1 MLIQFSARVPNRRLK
16 TVDGLGLRT
25 DLAGTL
31 PPFVYMIWRPVRIVI
46 TFLMVFT
53 TGMSMANSAVA
64 NPYSPINI
72 SLSEADDGSTID
84 VVVGT
89 NLNVFLKVPPQE
101 VYRGSCQWS
110 NITMSGDASLQEIQR
125 KVLLPTGVTAAF
137 FHAIRPGLVQLRSH
151 RYDCSRRSIIEWSVS
166 VRVA

>member
-1 MLIQFSARVPNRRLK
+1 M
-16 TVDGLGLRT
+16 
-25 DLAGTL
+25 
-31 PPFVYMIWRPVRIVI
+31 

-53 TGMSMANSAVA
+53 SGMPVANSGVA
-64 NPYSPINI
+64 NQSSPINI
-72 SLSEADDGSTID
+72 SLGEANDGSTID

-101 VYRGSCQWS
+101 IYKGSCLWS
-110 NITMSGDASLQEIQR
+110 NITMSGDASLKEIQR

-137 FHAIRPGLVQLRSH
+137 FHATRQGLVQLRSD
-151 RYDCSRRSIIEWSVS
+151 RYDCSRRSIIEWGVS

>member
-1 MLIQFSARVPNRRLK
+1 MRVEYSKRTITDHRQIAIRVTIQNA
-16 TVDGLGLRT
+16 
-25 DLAGTL
+25 
-31 PPFVYMIWRPVRIVI
+31 MIWHPVRIVM
-46 TFLMVFT
+46 TFLMLFT
-53 TGMSMANSAVA
+53 TETSVANSDAT
-64 NPYSPINI
+64 NPYAPINI

-101 VYRGSCQWS
+101 VYRGSCLWS
-110 NITMSGDASLQEIQR
+110 NITMSGDASLQKIQR

-137 FHAIRPGLVQLRSH
+137 FHVIRRGLVQLSAH
-151 RYDCSRRSIIEWSVS
+151 RYDCPRRSIIEWGVR